1 MERKVQEREDES
13 QKRWFDV
20 TKVKKRV
27 KIRRKKDEE

>member
-27 KIRRKKDEE
+27 K